1 MKYLLCSLSL
11 ANHLK
16 SKASPQPR
24 IDYGSSLKLA
34 RSRFFKSTAS
44 MDPLERAAY
53 LENDQEM
60 EVSHSVAATAG
71 DTEVSFNF

>member
-1 MKYLLCSLSL
+1 MGPLLNL
-11 ANHLK
+11 
-16 SKASPQPR
+16 PDPVE
-24 IDYGSSLKLA
+24 GSFLD
-34 RSRFFKSTAS
+34 RFFKSTAS